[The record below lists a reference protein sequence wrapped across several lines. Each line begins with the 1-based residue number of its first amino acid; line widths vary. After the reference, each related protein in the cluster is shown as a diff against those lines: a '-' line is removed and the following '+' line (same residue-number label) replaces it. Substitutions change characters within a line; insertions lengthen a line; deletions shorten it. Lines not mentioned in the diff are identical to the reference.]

1 LAAALLLAL
10 GAAPALASRNSSGC
24 ASVPVSAIDQ
34 YCELLPAATGGN
46 APTPGSPAVGTE
58 LPARIVRHI
67 DARPAR
73 RRLLTIPIPS
83 RHVAIVG
90 PASTNSPWLLLLL
103 VLLAILLILGAM
115 AAARWRRRPH
125 PA

>member
-1 LAAALLLAL
+1 
-10 GAAPALASRNSSGC
+10 
-24 ASVPVSAIDQ
+24 VSAIDQ

-46 APTPGSPAVGTE
+46 APTPGSAGVGTA

-73 RRLLTIPIPS
+73 RRLLTIPVAS
-83 RHVAIVG
+83 RHVTIAG
-90 PASTNSPWLLLLL
+90 PASSTSSSWPTLLL
-103 VLLAILLILGAM
+103 VLLAILLILGAV